1 MGNPTTLNRG
11 KMVGHSR
18 GAVPQRIEL
27 SATGLR
33 ADAAPRLAAHL
44 QDLIGVRQVAVNLI
58 SERIVAEFDPD
69 VIAAEDLVNT
79 LEADAGVEL
88 SRTLARWHLPVE
100 SLACTSCSYS
110 VERAVE
116 AVAGVHGATVNVAT
130 NSLTVEYTPRDT
142 DLAEVREAVEA
153 GCRT

>member
-1 MGNPTTLNRG
+1 MANRTTLNQG
-11 KMVGHSR
+11 KMVGHGR

-33 ADAAPRLAAHL
+33 ADSAPRLAARL
-44 QDLIGVRQVAVNLI
+44 QELIGVRQVAVNLI

-88 SRTLARWHLPVE
+88 SRTLARWHLPVD

-110 VERAVE
+110 IELAVE
-116 AVAGVHGATVNVAT
+116 AVAGVHGATMNVAT

-142 DLAEVREAVEA
+142 DLTEVREAVEA
-153 GCRT
+153 GCA